1 MYTKYRMCVQVGQQ
15 LLKLNILKDRVTFI
29 PLNKINPFV
38 LHQAKLD
45 AAKKVD
51 GKGRG
56 EVEGG
61 GGGQKTDL
69 KFILQFSVR
78 ELTLYS
84 SFTAV
89 IQYYEKFGEF
99 HKTYFI

>member
-1 MYTKYRMCVQVGQQ
+1 MGQQ

-51 GKGRG
+51 GKG
-56 EVEGG
+56 GG
-61 GGGQKTDL
+61 RRRVAMA
-69 KFILQFSVR
+69 VR
-78 ELTLYS
+78 KLICGFEIYS
-84 SFTAV
+84 SVFCTRINFV
-89 IQYYEKFGEF
+89 FFFYSG
-99 HKTYFI
+99 HTVL